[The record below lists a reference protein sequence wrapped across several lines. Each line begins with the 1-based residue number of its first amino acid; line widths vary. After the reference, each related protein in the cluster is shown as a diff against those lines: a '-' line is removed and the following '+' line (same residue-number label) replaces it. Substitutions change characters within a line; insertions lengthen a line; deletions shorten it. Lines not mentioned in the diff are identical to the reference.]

1 MTTPT
6 GPVTWDDATR
16 EHYLGVA
23 ARLVLAGVLEAPL
36 MVVDLWEDPLGRRPR
51 RLQAVVTVRPGIS
64 LATAEP
70 FLSEWS
76 ALAWETDP
84 DPDPRAR
91 FIEALRQG
99 HLRARERL
107 TGETG
112 LVPLPRQ

>member
-1 MTTPT
+1 M
-6 GPVTWDDATR
+6 
-16 EHYLGVA
+16 A
-23 ARLVLAGVLEAPL
+23 ARLVLAGVPEAPL
-36 MVVDLWEDPLGRRPR
+36 MVVDLWQDPLGRRTV

-70 FLSEWS
+70 FLPEWS

-91 FIEALRQG
+91 LVEALHQG
-99 HLRARERL
+99 HLRARERM

>member
-16 EHYLGVA
+16 AHYLGVA
-23 ARLVLAGVLEAPL
+23 SRLVWVGVLAAPL
-36 MVVDLWEDPLGRRPR
+36 MVVDLWQDPLGRRPV
-51 RLQAVVTVRPGIS
+51 RLQAVVTVRVGVC

-70 FLSEWS
+70 FIPEWS

-91 FIEALRQG
+91 LVEALRQG
-99 HLRARERL
+99 HLRARERM